1 MIWDVTYGSFRYR
14 LFDSITLTILCKPGL
29 FSFLEIGDQNN
40 TFPGL
45 IMFFGL
51 VDNFIYGV
59 AMHVVTGKLYLHFY

>member
-1 MIWDVTYGSFRYR
+1 MIREVTYGSFRYR
-14 LFDSITLTILCKPGL
+14 LFDSITLTILCKLGL

-59 AMHVVTGKLYLHFY
+59 AMHVVTGKL